1 VIAPIAMPS
10 PPTAINTPLIVYF
23 PSQDQPQE
31 VSCLDMPRESSS
43 VFGDRS
49 LDPEI
54 TKAQG
59 VEGHAQVSALN

>member
-1 VIAPIAMPS
+1 
-10 PPTAINTPLIVYF
+10 
-23 PSQDQPQE
+23 
-31 VSCLDMPRESSS
+31 MPRESSS

-49 LDPEI
+49 LDP

>member
-1 VIAPIAMPS
+1 
-10 PPTAINTPLIVYF
+10 
-23 PSQDQPQE
+23 
-31 VSCLDMPRESSS
+31 MPRESSS